1 MAGRYLLEEK
11 SFLWSIILL
20 FVWIILPMSNM
31 AKSVDSLELLI
42 SSKKL
47 TQKETIEAYKELSE
61 KYSNINLNK
70 AIDFGK
76 RGLRFTIHTKNR
88 TAEAQF
94 YEDLGLVYLKR
105 ADYDSAIICLD
116 RAMPIALELQD
127 RTLEG
132 TLHRAYGGVH
142 LYQDDYDR
150 AMERFKKSAKILEE
164 INNDYEL
171 CRTYSAIGGLYKML
185 NNADL
190 ALAYYKKAE
199 PIALKTGH
207 QRVSAD
213 VYLGLSSI
221 YRKED
226 KSLDRSIG
234 LIKKA
239 VDIYRQLKNRYGES
253 QSLAVL
259 ASTYNYFGQYDKAL
273 QAANQSLQLSE
284 KLDFP
289 NLTKTNA
296 TIISATSYYIGR
308 YKETI
313 DAALKAIEIDSS
325 DVNLSKH
332 AFIHLSLAHGQL
344 GQMDS
349 MEHYVNLFFSKLQE
363 QNNENNRKAISE
375 LEIRYQ
381 TEKKELKIDSLVKQR
396 RLYIWLGIAAGTL
409 LLATLSFA
417 LVRYRLAESRR
428 RLAEEETQRI
438 KREKQLVV
446 VQATL
451 DGEAAERTR
460 LAKDLHDGLGGMLS
474 AVRLNLPQ
482 IQVGSAVLESVD
494 VNRFQRALGML
505 DDSIQ
510 ELRRVAHHMM
520 PESLLRYGLKVSLTD
535 FCTAIPIVEFHYFGD
550 EIRLPEKLEVMVY
563 RCIHELVNNALK
575 HAQATQINVQLVQEA
590 DRLSFTVQDN
600 GSGFDLKTVKEG
612 MGLHNIR
619 QRVAVFEG
627 KLNIYSSMEGTEVHV
642 ELELSTNGQDN

>member
-11 SFLWSIILL
+11 PFLWSVILL

-47 TQKETIEAYKELSE
+47 TQKETIEAYKKLSE

-70 AIDFGK
+70 AIEFGK
-76 RGLRFTIHTKNR
+76 RGLRFTLHTKNR

-94 YEDLGLVYLKR
+94 YEDLGLAYLKR

-150 AMERFKKSAKILEE
+150 AMERFKKSAKILED

-226 KSLDRSIG
+226 KSMDRSIG

-363 QNNENNRKAISE
+363 QNNASNRKAISE

-381 TEKKELKIDSLVKQR
+381 TERKELKIDSLVKQR

-417 LVRYRLAESRR
+417 LMRYRLAVSRR

-438 KREKQLVV
+438 KREKQLVA

-619 QRVAVFEG
+619 QRVEVFEG
-627 KLNIYSSMEGTEVHV
+627 KLNIYSSKEGTEVHV